1 MSNSLVRD
9 MQRREAE
16 FSRDVAYILEDVED
30 REVDMAL
37 EYAEASLIEED
48 AVANYDAVDTD
59 IDAIMEH
66 MDEIPMDEDA
76 EVQRILESTDG
87 LTFDQMVGLDPIE
100 D

>member
-1 MSNSLVRD
+1 

-48 AVANYDAVDTD
+48 AVANYDAVNTD

-87 LTFDQMVGLDPIE
+87 LTFDQMVGLDPVE